1 MGRGA
6 NTYQDKAR
14 EVVTKS
20 LRIHRL
26 AEDELAEAA
35 SWYETRQPGLGIA
48 LLDLVDKAIETVRS
62 GVLPTSPVPGV
73 KHIDSARRILLRRYP
88 YSIVLYEHKDEFL
101 IVAFAH
107 NSRRPGYW
115 RASFNEKF

>member
-1 MGRGA
+1 LGRGA
-6 NTYQDKAR
+6 TTYQAKAR

-26 AEDELAEAA
+26 AEDELADAA
-35 SWYETRQPGLGIA
+35 VWYETRQPGLGIA
-48 LLDLVDKAIETVRS
+48 LLDLIDKAVETIS
-62 GVLPTSPVPGV
+62 YGLLPTSPVPGV
-73 KHIDSARRILLRRYP
+73 KKINSARRILLRRYP
-88 YSIVLYEHKDEFL
+88 YSIVIHESKDEIV

-115 RASFNEKF
+115 LERLNEKL